1 MTAVSSVLGFVAVPV
16 VTAVGGSVIAA
27 RHAAGPR
34 LRSVVQHVA
43 AGLVF
48 AAASLE
54 LLPDLVREHSQVG
67 TVIGFVAG
75 VAVMLLLGRMS
86 AHYESIGGQGA
97 AIGVVALI
105 AVDVLL
111 DGVLMGV
118 AFSEQARQGQ
128 ILTIALTF
136 ELAFLGLSVATA
148 MQIAG
153 ASKRKV
159 VAVTAA
165 IAATLPAGALLGIG
179 PLAALPVTPFGRSSR
194 SGPSRCCISSPKN
207 SSPTRTRSK
216 THHSRPRRS
225 FPGSSGS
232 CSSHSPQED
241 QPDARTCHR
250 HCYRS

>member
-16 VTAVGGSVIAA
+16 VTAVGGSVVAA
-27 RHAAGPR
+27 RHPAGPR

-54 LLPDLVREHSQVG
+54 LLPDLVREHSRVG

-75 VAVMLLLGRMS
+75 VAMMLLLGRMS
-86 AHYESIGGQGA
+86 DHFETIGGQGA

-118 AFSEQARQGQ
+118 AFSEQARPGR

-179 PLAALPVTPFGRSSR
+179 PLAALPVTPFAAVLAFGTVALLYLVTEELLADAHEVKDTPLATATFFA
-194 SGPSRCCISSPKN
+194 GFLGILLISL
-207 SSPTRTRSK
+207 
-216 THHSRPRRS
+216 
-225 FPGSSGS
+225 SSGG
-232 CSSHSPQED
+232 P
-241 QPDARTCHR
+241 T
-250 HCYRS
+250 